1 MLEYLLV
8 NSAIKTFLQKN
19 NSIHFA
25 LRFLVHCIYDSIHLF
40 FHCSA
45 PSYLLSFSCV
55 NHILLLT
62 ESSPIFCPNRNRHKP
77 YSQQRLNA
85 FSTEHLTKYGNL
97 FPSGGN
103 QCQELNQSYS
113 EADSYI
119 DVINHNVNKKIC
131 PHGNT
136 VEEFGKA
143 HQKCIKT
150 QFGDHNSEYNQKHEK
165 LCIKYNQRPLQKR

>member
-1 MLEYLLV
+1 MLL
-8 NSAIKTFLQKN
+8 NSGIKTFLQKKTVFILYYA
-19 NSIHFA
+19 SLFTLCMILF
-25 LRFLVHCIYDSIHLF
+25 IYLF
-40 FHCSA
+40 IIIA
-45 PSYLLSFSCV
+45 PSYLLSLSCV
-55 NHILLLT
+55 NLILLLT